1 MIITERTV
9 LRSWRNED
17 LDAFSAM
24 TADPEVM
31 ADSGGPISR
40 DASAQKMVRYREA
53 ESRLGYGRMVVTSRE
68 GEFLGYVGIAQV
80 DAGHPCAGANEIGW
94 RLVRKAWGFGLAT
107 EAARAA
113 LEDGFLRCGLEE
125 VISFTEATNLRSQAV
140 MRKLELERDPSRD
153 FETSYDGFSWSG
165 LVWVA
170 RPPSA

>member
-1 MIITERTV
+1 MIITERTL
-9 LRSWRNED
+9 LRPWRDED

-40 DASAQKMVRYREA
+40 EASARKMTRYREA
-53 ESRLGYGRMVVTSRE
+53 ESRLGYGRMVVTTRE

-80 DAGHPCAGANEIGW
+80 DAGHPLAGVNEIGW
-94 RLVRKAWGFGLAT
+94 RLVRKAWGEGLAT

-113 LEDGFLRCGLEE
+113 LEDGFSRCGLVE
-125 VISFTEATNLRSQAV
+125 VVSFTEATNHRSQAV

-153 FETSYDGFSWSG
+153 FETTNDGHTWSG

-170 RPPSA
+170 RPSCA